1 MVSNITSMQM
11 ILSYILPT
19 VKHHERD
26 SANEK
31 LNMEKF
37 IKLFKNC
44 LLENNMTPNSITVNR
59 DIN

>member
-1 MVSNITSMQM
+1 M